1 MPSQGERHLAETDRH
16 IAEAEARVAHQREL
30 IATQAAAGEDATVS
44 LELLE
49 VLERS
54 LVLTHQHRRTIL
66 AEIVGTVAPL

>member
-1 MPSQGERHLAETDRH
+1 MPSQGKRHLAETDRH
-16 IAEAEARVAHQREL
+16 IAEAEVRITRQKRL

-54 LVLTHQHRRTIL
+54 LALTRQHRRL
-66 AEIVGTVAPL
+66 VLEEIAVSSL

>member
-16 IAEAEARVAHQREL
+16 IAETEARVAHQREL

-44 LELLE
+44 LELLK

-54 LVLTHQHRRTIL
+54 LALSRQHRRL
-66 AEIVGTVAPL
+66 VLEEIAVGSL

>member
-1 MPSQGERHLAETDRH
+1 MPGQGERHLAETDRH
-16 IAEAEARVAHQREL
+16 IAEAEARVTRQKRL

-54 LVLTHQHRRTIL
+54 LALTRQHRRL
-66 AEIVGTVAPL
+66 VLEEIAVGSL